1 MCYRLVVIPTTMKL
15 CMRAMPTITIS
26 IHELQICKQ
35 QQIASGTKSCK
46 SILML
51 ITLVLA
57 FLQIKIGTLV
67 HHITLMTKR
76 RLQVCKQ
83 QQTASGNKLVNL
95 HYCL

>member
-51 ITLVLA
+51 IASFSANKNWYT
-57 FLQIKIGTLV
+57 GTPYNS
-67 HHITLMTKR
+67 HDKTTITSL
-76 RLQVCKQ
+76 
-83 QQTASGNKLVNL
+83 
-95 HYCL
+95 